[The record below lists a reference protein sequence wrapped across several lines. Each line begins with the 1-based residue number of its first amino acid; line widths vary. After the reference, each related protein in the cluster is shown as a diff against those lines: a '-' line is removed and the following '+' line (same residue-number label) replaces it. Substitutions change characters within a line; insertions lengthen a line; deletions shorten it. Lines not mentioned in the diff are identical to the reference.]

1 MKITKDH
8 VERLIF
14 FLERFYSAYPNEQYT
29 IFNYVKWMKER
40 IYKRKKDVWEGV
52 SGETGGGK
60 SYFMLMALVLYARK
74 KTSLVRNVTYIPKG
88 DEIERAFNR
97 LNKEKLL
104 IDEAA
109 REMRAVNWHSKSQ
122 QSVNQKAMTDRF
134 KGNWVSMAMPSF
146 SEFTKSMKRGNMQ
159 FRSIVL
165 FRTDKYARIV
175 VQKKLSNWRADDPWY
190 DKEADKKYE
199 FAMRKNRG
207 DLTDDQVLSIERS
220 LPNTLMDFIIPDL
233 SLILPD
239 VVAEYERLKLESRT
253 ETKKVDIEAKEA
265 KDKHKLL
272 YDDLLNRLS
281 KVLINDELEL
291 RTRKKAPSRD
301 EIAEFLGISVYA
313 LGNGYKASRLDENK
327 IPEFRR

>member
-1 MKITKDH
+1 MKITEHHKKKL
-8 VERLIF
+8 VF
-14 FLERFYSAYPNEQYT
+14 FLEKFYAAYPDERYT

-40 IYKRKKDVWEGV
+40 IYKRKKDIWEGV

-60 SYFMLMALVLYARK
+60 SYFMIMALVLYGRK
-74 KTSLVRNVTYIPKG
+74 KTSLTRNITYIPEG
-88 DEIERAFNR
+88 AEIETAFNR
-97 LNKEKLL
+97 LNREKLL

-109 REMRAVNWHSKSQ
+109 REMRAVNWQNKAQ
-122 QSVNQKAMTDRF
+122 QSVNTKAMTDRF

-146 SEFTKSMKRGNMQ
+146 SEFTKSMKRGNIQ
-159 FRSIVL
+159 FRTIVL
-165 FRTDKYARIV
+165 FRTDKYARVI
-175 VQKKLSNWRADDPWY
+175 VQKKLSNWRADDAWY

-199 FAMRKNRG
+199 AAMRKNRG
-207 DLTDDQVLSIERS
+207 DLTDDQVLAIERS

-239 VVAEYERLKLESRT
+239 VCSEYERLKRESRI
-253 ETKKVDIEAKEA
+253 EKKAVDVKAKE
-265 KDKHKLL
+265 KIDKHKIL

-281 KVLINDELEL
+281 KVIINDELEL

-301 EIAEFLGISVYA
+301 EIAEFLGISIYA